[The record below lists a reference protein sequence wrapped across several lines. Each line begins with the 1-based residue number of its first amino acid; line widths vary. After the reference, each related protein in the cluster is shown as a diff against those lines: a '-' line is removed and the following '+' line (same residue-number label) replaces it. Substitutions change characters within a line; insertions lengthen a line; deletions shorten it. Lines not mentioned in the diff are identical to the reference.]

1 MEDVVNSLTDDIVY
15 TVSTLCDNELGKDA
29 ILNMF
34 FAKFGSVAACK
45 NILTDSSRHVRP
57 LPIAYYALNFL
68 PSGGNK
74 TKPYKI
80 INGFYN
86 WLNEEYKN
94 KNELNK
100 ISYIEEKL
108 HNLDDKVKKIKI
120 KEIEKEADNIFCIE
134 QNTNGATSQRL
145 YLTTQAIKY
154 MKFGSLFFYDTEF
167 LEKFEKLNQKGNYDN
182 VLNLVYNL
190 YDGDLD
196 VTSTALLNRVETT
209 GISCCTCFASSYSKL
224 MREPKLF
231 TRFKEYLCSG
241 FARRVFLYV
250 SDECNNTKINTAIPT
265 VDDIYTAKNKIPGII
280 NTLKDLYNHTIEG
293 GIYTFNKNADKLI
306 NDYHRSLKNEAINKF
321 SFADTLPLEDEILK
335 VELEN
340 STWKIVKLTFIMHL
354 MKDPSTLL
362 IDQDSVYEA
371 IDYYKN
377 MSKYFSLFLNK
388 KALDEDDK
396 VLIYIKKNLNRTIDL
411 NNDFKKLFSNTIKH
425 SWKKFKEAELLD
437 ILDNLQTQEIYHCRT
452 QQGKREYIKFYKKDN
467 NIDDLEEL

>member
-1 MEDVVNSLTDDIVY
+1 MEKLIDVIVY
-15 TVSTLCDNELGKDA
+15 TVKTMCDNELDEDA

-45 NILTDSSRHVRP
+45 NILTDSSRHVKP

-100 ISYIEEKL
+100 VSYIEEKL
-108 HNLDDKVKKIKI
+108 HNLDDKIKKIKI
-120 KEIEKEADNIFCIE
+120 KEIEKEAENIFCIE

-145 YLTTQAIKY
+145 YLATQAIKY
-154 MKFGSLFFYDTEF
+154 MGFGSLFFYDTEF

-196 VTSTALLNRVETT
+196 ITSTALLNRVETT

-224 MREPKLF
+224 MRESKLF
-231 TRFKEYLCSG
+231 NRFKEYLCSG
-241 FARRVFLYV
+241 FARRIFLYITN
-250 SDECNNTKINTAIPT
+250 ENNSANIINKLP
-265 VDDIYTAKNKIPGII
+265 DLEDIYTAKNKIPFII
-280 NTLKDLYNHTIEG
+280 DRLKQIYNSIVENGT
-293 GIYTFNKNADKLI
+293 YTFNKEADKLI
-306 NDYHRSLKNEAINKF
+306 NTYHKGLKKEIAKRF
-321 SFADTLPLEDEILK
+321 SFTETLPIEDEILK

-340 STWKIVKLTFIMHL
+340 STWKIVKLSFIIHL
-354 MKDPSTLL
+354 LENPDSL
-362 IDQDSVYEA
+362 IVDQDKVAKA
-371 IDYYKN
+371 INYYKK
-377 MSKYFSLFLNK
+377 MSKYFEVLLNK
-388 KALDEDDK
+388 KAIDEDDK
-396 VLIYIKKNLNRTIDL
+396 IFIFVNKNLEKEIDI
-411 NNDFKKLFSNTIKH
+411 NNGFKKLFNNTIKH
-425 SWKKFKEAELLD
+425 NWKKFKSTELQD
-437 ILDNLQTQEIYHCRT
+437 VLDNLQAQGIYYCKS

-467 NIDDLEEL
+467 NIDDLTEL